1 MFVRFG
7 FLRERREEKM
17 GFFTLILDRAR
28 IHKKFE
34 WLNPAEVQFYSF
46 VADERL
52 SLPELN
58 QFTTAASPEEKR
70 ATIREAARSIL
81 NRWEG
86 VEVRNVEAGHIFRFG
101 DTGRI
106 LYRSQ
111 TIPQT
116 LDWIMLVIENDDDV
130 RKLGANIDQV
140 LPDSQADSLAANIM
154 TLASSAASP
163 QTAAAIAVAKVLIR
177 GVTFFLKNNENDQL
191 GLVEQSFVRQLHYP
205 DGKRT
210 KAGVEDLTGNMWYD
224 YTIFGTED
232 V

>member
-1 MFVRFG
+1 
-7 FLRERREEKM
+7 M

-34 WLNPAEVQFYSF
+34 WLNTAEVKFYSF
-46 VADERL
+46 VADGLL
-52 SLPELN
+52 SLPELD
-58 QFTTAASPEEKR
+58 QVLTAADPQAKR
-70 ATIREAARSIL
+70 ATVREMAKRVLNQWESI
-81 NRWEG
+81 
-86 VEVRNVEAGHIFRFG
+86 EVRHVEANHVFKFG

-106 LYRSQ
+106 LYRSRV
-111 TIPQT
+111 IPQT
-116 LDWIMLVIENDDDV
+116 LDWVMLVIEVDKDV
-130 RKLGANIDQV
+130 RNLGNQIDQI
-140 LPDSQADSLAANIM
+140 LPDSQADSLAANLM
-154 TLASSAASP
+154 TLASAAASP

-210 KAGVEDLTGNMWYD
+210 KAGVQDLTGNMWYD
-224 YTIFGTED
+224 YTIFGTDD

>member
-1 MFVRFG
+1 
-7 FLRERREEKM
+7 M

-34 WLNPAEVQFYSF
+34 WLNTAEVRFYSF
-46 VADERL
+46 VSDGRL
-52 SLPELN
+52 SLPELD
-58 QFTTAASPEEKR
+58 QVLAATDLEAKR
-70 ATIREAARSIL
+70 ATIREMAKSVL
-81 NRWEG
+81 NQWES
-86 VEVRNVEAGHIFRFG
+86 VEVDHVEANHVFHFG

-106 LYRSQ
+106 LYRSEA
-111 TIPQT
+111 IPQT
-116 LDWIMLVIENDDDV
+116 LDWIMLVIENDQDV
-130 RKLGANIDQV
+130 RTLGANIDQI
-140 LPDSQADSLAANIM
+140 LPDSQADSLAATIM
-154 TLASSAASP
+154 TLASIAASP

-224 YTIFGTED
+224 YTIFGTVD